1 MNQDFLWPCVC
12 IFVGLCLSVFGIV
25 IWKKLKASESW
36 PKTTGVILESTIE
49 PGWARA
55 GSSRIYVVR
64 PKVIYEYHVDGK
76 RYTSSQ
82 LALVERNSAN
92 ENLALGKAEKYSKN
106 QQVVVYYNPRKP
118 DFATLEVGD
127 PTGGKLPFGIIIFSM
142 AVTIAGIIWL
152 LLIVHK

>member
-12 IFVGLCLSVFGIV
+12 MIVGFCLLVFGIV
-25 IWKKLKASESW
+25 IQKKLKASESW
-36 PKTTGVILESTIE
+36 PKTTGIVLESIIE
-49 PGWARA
+49 PGWARS

-76 RYTSSQ
+76 KYASSQ

-92 ENLALGKAEKYSKN
+92 ENLALEKAEKHPKG
-106 QQVVVYYNPRKP
+106 QQVAVYYNPRKP

-127 PTGGKLPFGIIIFSM
+127 PTGGKLPFGIIIF
-142 AVTIAGIIWL
+142 GITLAISGFIW
-152 LLIVHK
+152 ICVNRH